1 MKEWQ
6 VEAESLEAGG
16 LTSLTNALIKT
27 SVSFKVE
34 RWGWV
39 SEGCPLTY
47 TCIHHGMLFL
57 SLFLSLS
64 LLISL
69 PQL

>member
-1 MKEWQ
+1 MDLGTHQKHGLLESERILMKEWQ

-34 RWGWV
+34 R
-39 SEGCPLTY
+39 
-47 TCIHHGMLFL
+47 
-57 SLFLSLS
+57 
-64 LLISL
+64 
-69 PQL
+69 